1 MNRFIEFYGKQ
12 TEKITKNRLDEERS
26 DLRHVKGIYDDIEGF
41 GDNVQII
48 KKVIMGDV
56 MNEVVLPNEQIRK
69 IDLALEKIMKNGRTK
84 SKAKKGE
91 QESDDGS
98 DEDYED
104 DDGNKWDE
112 N

>member
-69 IDLALEKIMKNGRTK
+69 IDLEKIMKNGRTK

-91 QESDDGS
+91 QESADDGS